1 MLARKKKRQI
11 KRERKRK
18 NPHLCLRS
26 FFQNVPPQND
36 IFVHPHCV
44 RGPRAL
50 RRTRPHLERNTSALK
65 YSETLHYRSK
75 RRKKYPPETPK
86 SHFEPPVLGVY
97 YYPRV
102 LLDWVRTCPLNGW
115 SNRAASSEV
124 ADRAR
129 KKKPT
134 TRKITTAR

>member
-18 NPHLCLRS
+18 NPHLYLRS

-44 RGPRAL
+44 RGPCAL

-75 RRKKYPPETPK
+75 RKKNILQKLLRATSSLQYWMFTIIRV
-86 SHFEPPVLGVY
+86 FYYTGYVLVRSTDG
-97 YYPRV
+97 PIARRV
-102 LLDWVRTCPLNGW
+102 AKWQT
-115 SNRAASSEV
+115 AQE
-124 ADRAR
+124 
-129 KKKPT
+129 KKTNNK
-134 TRKITTAR
+134 KNNNN